1 MSIKTHQK
9 RKFKKPSNKS
19 FLFWLFG
26 HTQSRQ
32 RGAIGQVVILVIVLI
47 GAFYLV
53 GGFFPSNFL
62 SQSNTPFDGIP
73 DEKNAQSPEESLQ
86 LGTIPFKKCSSIVT
100 MDLLLD
106 NSGSMD
112 FLTPSFTTKI
122 SRLQQAVSTLTNK
135 MSDDSI
141 IGIQTFRSIGDS
153 DPQPILAEPVPISYY
168 KDVKTIL
175 PSAIAG
181 MPADGGTPTYDALTY
196 TYQKLQEALPKFP
209 DRKFNLIMISDGAPC
224 PGIGC
229 SGPRAVQGKDQDPR
243 IYSPNPADQIKDL
256 GVNIYTVGI
265 YSGGIFGQQD
275 PSEPKLR
282 ELLIDIASS
291 PDNYYEART
300 GDDVTSLLSQ
310 ISNKICEGDD
320 ALTPTP

>member
-9 RKFKKPSNKS
+9 RKLNKLSQKPYLLWQK
-19 FLFWLFG
+19 G
-26 HTQSRQ
+26 GIAQ
-32 RGAIGQVVILVIVLI
+32 GALLVIVLV

-53 GGFFPSNFL
+53 GGSFPSNFL
-62 SQSNTPFDGIP
+62 SVSNTPFDGIP

-141 IGIQTFRSIGDS
+141 IGIQTFRSIGD
-153 DPQPILAEPVPISYY
+153 DNPQPILTEPVPISYY
-168 KDVKTIL
+168 KDVKGVL
-175 PSAIAG
+175 PGAIAG
-181 MPADGGTPTYDALTY
+181 MQADGGTPTYDALTY
-196 TYQKLQEALPKFP
+196 TYQKLQAALPKFP

-229 SGPRAVQGKDQDPR
+229 TGPRAVQGKDQDPR

-256 GVNIYTVGI
+256 GVNVYTVGI

-291 PDNYYEART
+291 PDNYYEAKT
-300 GDDVTSLLSQ
+300 GDDVTSLLTQ
-310 ISNKICEGDD
+310 ISNKICEGDE

>member
-1 MSIKTHQK
+1 MR
-9 RKFKKPSNKS
+9 RKSARKNPSVFKKKKAFAS
-19 FLFWLFG
+19 
-26 HTQSRQ
+26 Q
-32 RGAIGQVVILVIVLI
+32 RGGIAQTALLVIVLV

-62 SQSNTPFDGIP
+62 SSSNIPFDGIP
-73 DEKNAQSPEESLQ
+73 DEKASSPAEESLQ

-106 NSGSMD
+106 NSGSMKY
-112 FLTPSFTTKI
+112 LTPSGATKI
-122 SRLQQAVSTLTNK
+122 SRLMQAVSTLTNK
-135 MSDDSI
+135 MSDESI

-153 DPQPILAEPVPISYY
+153 DPQPVLTEPVPISFY
-168 KDVKTIL
+168 KDVKGVL
-175 PSAIAG
+175 PGAIAG

-229 SGPRAVQGKDQDPR
+229 NGPRAIQGKDQDPR
-243 IYSPNPADQIKDL
+243 LYSPNPADQIKDL
-256 GVNIYTVGI
+256 GVNVYTVGI
-265 YSGGIFGQQD
+265 YSGGVFGQQD

-291 PDNYYEART
+291 PDNYYEAKT
-300 GDDVTSLLSQ
+300 GDDVTSLLTQ
-310 ISNKICEGDD
+310 ISNKICEGDE